1 MKIAVCGCSWSCRDI
16 NMPDIEFGKLISDYY
31 NAEYINLAK
40 PACSNSG
47 IAMQVD
53 YLIDQDI
60 KPDLV
65 IINATT
71 VTRTE
76 LKLLNDKRF
85 DPTKSWDNVDYNM
98 LQGEK
103 FRDEHAPGYGKGY
116 DPTITIDSLSTIFGE
131 DLNKK
136 FGEGYF
142 HERYKDV
149 FSENSY
155 EAFKKWFLYFFDADL
170 ERYKQHLILLG
181 VCLKLQNNAIKF
193 IFCPNTFDW
202 AEDTFI
208 DKQKAHTEYP
218 DNPTPWLKY
227 LKEENVLNSGISES
241 LHLADEIYG
250 SWDNSPGINCDNHLP
265 VESHMDFCFKVIS
278 HINQHNMAK

>member
-1 MKIAVCGCSWSCRDI
+1 
-16 NMPDIEFGKLISDYY
+16 MPDIEFGKLFSDYY

-40 PACSNSG
+40 PACSNPG
-47 IAMQVD
+47 IAMQID
-53 YLIDQDI
+53 YIIDQDI

-131 DLNKK
+131 DLNKT
-136 FGEGYF
+136 FGEGFF
-142 HERYKDV
+142 HKRYKDV
-149 FSENSY
+149 FSKNSY
-155 EAFKKWFLYFFDADL
+155 EAFKKWFLYFFDASKK
-170 ERYKQHLILLG
+170 RP
-181 VCLKLQNNAIKF
+181 C
-193 IFCPNTFDW
+193 
-202 AEDTFI
+202 
-208 DKQKAHTEYP
+208 
-218 DNPTPWLKY
+218 
-227 LKEENVLNSGISES
+227 
-241 LHLADEIYG
+241 
-250 SWDNSPGINCDNHLP
+250 
-265 VESHMDFCFKVIS
+265 
-278 HINQHNMAK
+278 